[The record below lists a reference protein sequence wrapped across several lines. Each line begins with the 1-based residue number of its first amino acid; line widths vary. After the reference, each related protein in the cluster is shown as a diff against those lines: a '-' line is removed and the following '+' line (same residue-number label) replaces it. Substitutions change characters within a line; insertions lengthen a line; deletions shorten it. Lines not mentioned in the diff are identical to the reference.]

1 MQGLDPDRRISGY
14 LLISDLLGSILPY
27 QIALGHY
34 LVLSGLDRATI
45 RTYSEISGSKPHL
58 PRQWVGTTC
67 RGPTGGRVLEGVI
80 KLPLS
85 PPQARKFW
93 RY

>member
-1 MQGLDPDRRISGY
+1 MADGPDAACTILAGRLLPRNGSGY

-45 RTYSEISGSKPHL
+45 RTY
-58 PRQWVGTTC
+58 
-67 RGPTGGRVLEGVI
+67 
-80 KLPLS
+80 
-85 PPQARKFW
+85 
-93 RY
+93 

>member
-1 MQGLDPDRRISGY
+1 MAQMQHARFLRGVCFQGMDPDRRISGY

-45 RTYSEISGSKPHL
+45 RTY
-58 PRQWVGTTC
+58 
-67 RGPTGGRVLEGVI
+67 
-80 KLPLS
+80 
-85 PPQARKFW
+85 
-93 RY
+93 